1 MDKTR
6 QYAAEV
12 AKQVRQWLAES
23 VINGKKR
30 VVCDDSAGADSGRL
44 VNDGTV
50 IGSWIRGNDVRVGH
64 GAYVEGLSCQSAPGT
79 GSVEV
84 GEGAIVVGVEVSGG
98 SFVRIGKGACLMN
111 CRLDGDYIEIG
122 DNSTLV
128 SCVLEGSRSNY
139 SFTVGRESMIFGA
152 RLAFKKG
159 AAIGKRFVDIYMTA
173 ATTDKTHNTVKIGDN
188 VLFANPLLALFPFST
203 WKASVVHSSDNELDL
218 EIDTRQKLPN
228 TVHSMR
234 LSEAKLT
241 FDVDV
246 NIFNDCIVYA
256 PAMIGSSEASGS
268 LVMST
273 GAVLGWIPKRL
284 GSMFTTGE
292 GPRLLALGI
301 RIGSHGVLMLQDS
314 PERPSYG
321 GYWDEDNK
329 VTTVVINDYGRC
341 ILALRNRTG
350 EYIVGKNGITYGG

>member
-12 AKQVRQWLAES
+12 AEQVRQWLAES
-23 VINGKKR
+23 IINCEKR
-30 VVCDDSAGADSGRL
+30 VVCDEGANSGQL
-44 VNDGTV
+44 INDGTV
-50 IGSWIRGNDVRVGH
+50 IGSWISGNDVRVGR
-64 GAYVEGLSCQSAPGT
+64 GAYVEGLVCQSAPGT
-79 GSVEV
+79 GRVEI
-84 GEGAIVVGVEVSGG
+84 GEGAIVVGVKVNSG
-98 SFVRIGKGACLMN
+98 SIVRIGKGACLMN
-111 CRLDGDYIEIG
+111 CLLDGDYIEIG

-128 SCVLEGSRSNY
+128 NCVLQGSKNGD
-139 SFTVGRESMIFGA
+139 SFTIGQESIVLGA
-152 RLAFKKG
+152 RLTFKRG
-159 AAIGKRFVDIYMTA
+159 ATIGKRFVDIYMTV
-173 ATTDKTHNTVKIGDN
+173 TTKVKIHNVIKIGDN
-188 VLFANPLLALFPFST
+188 VLFVNQLLALFPFSM
-203 WKASVVHSSDNELDL
+203 WKASVVHSRDNELDL
-218 EIDTRQKLPN
+218 EIMTKQKLPDS
-228 TVHSMR
+228 THGMR
-234 LSEAKLT
+234 LSSAELT

-256 PAMIGSSEASGS
+256 PATIGSSGGSGS
-268 LVMST
+268 LVMGT

-314 PERPSYG
+314 PERPPYS
-321 GYWDEDNK
+321 GYWDEANK